1 MENFASLAKQLIA
14 GGGALSVQNSQELIE
29 HSRRL
34 LSSAVEREKLANNA
48 LRVIQPHRE
57 AAARTAVLI
66 EKSFVGHALPLAGIS
81 QTRSP

>member
-1 MENFASLAKQLIA
+1 
-14 GGGALSVQNSQELIE
+14 
-29 HSRRL
+29 
-34 LSSAVEREKLANNA
+34 VEREKLANNA